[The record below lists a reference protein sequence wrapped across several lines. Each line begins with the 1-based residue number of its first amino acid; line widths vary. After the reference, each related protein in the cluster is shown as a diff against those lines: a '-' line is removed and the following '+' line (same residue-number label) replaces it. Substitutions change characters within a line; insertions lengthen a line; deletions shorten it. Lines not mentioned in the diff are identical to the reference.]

1 MGSILTQVQLDRPLF
16 PRFAR
21 EQERGSNSS
30 LGSPCWK
37 RCPGDSQPRWILRFI
52 LGGRAS
58 KTTYRRRWQRL
69 SAAQGRGRRLQET
82 AVYLVSRRHVTESCS
97 PLDTQTHQGFEPQN
111 STLVWQWT
119 AAAFQGYYCITPCL
133 RNWLMRGLSKARKR
147 AREKSKPYGPDTGAT
162 RKKLTK
168 LKALQEITKWL
179 WKTHKECGGDSLMH
193 FEIPVLFG
201 LHLGQLVI
209 F

>member
-58 KTTYRRRWQRL
+58 KTTYRRRWQGL

-97 PLDTQTHQGFEPQN
+97 PLDTQTHQGFE
-111 STLVWQWT
+111 
-119 AAAFQGYYCITPCL
+119 TPKFYVGVAMDCCSIPRVL
-133 RNWLMRGLSKARKR
+133 PHASEIGWWETQQSQK
-147 AREKSKPYGPDTGAT
+147 KSKGKIKTIWSRHRGYAQ
-162 RKKLTK
+162 KLTK